1 MSRLDIT
8 DESFIAVCPAAD
20 GQPPLFGQ
28 VQHFIGDRSA
38 RLTYILPGIPEP
50 HPALPALL
58 DELAA
63 RAGEMGAT
71 NLLAEINDGDASL
84 EVLRKGAF
92 SIYGWETIW
101 KLPRKAPTDLGAPH
115 LWEPMTAV
123 DEPAVRSLYQTLVP
137 PLVQTAEPY
146 PGPDV
151 RRLIYRNN
159 GEMVAYVESSGGAKG
174 IYLKPII
181 HPAAELPQELLAELI
196 KLFQGLDR
204 PVYLQMRSYQA
215 WLSPFL
221 DELNAGTSLHFAL
234 MVRRLAVPQYAPA
247 AAQRLRLEHRQTE
260 TSATIVQKMAAHR
273 K

>member
-1 MSRLDIT
+1 
-8 DESFIAVCPAAD
+8 
-20 GQPPLFGQ
+20 
-28 VQHFIGDRSA
+28 
-38 RLTYILPGIPEP
+38 
-50 HPALPALL
+50 L

-71 NLLAEINDGDASL
+71 NLLAEVKDADAAL

-101 KLPRKAPTDLGAPH
+101 KLPRKAPADLGVPH
-115 LWEPMTAV
+115 LWEPMTAP
-123 DEPAVRSLYQTLVP
+123 DEPSVRSLYQTLVP

-146 PGPDV
+146 PGPDI

-159 GEMVAYVESSGGAKG
+159 GELVAYVESSGGPRG

-181 HPAAELPQELLAELI
+181 HPAAESPQELLAELFG
-196 KLFQGLDR
+196 LFQGLDR

-215 WLSPFL
+215 WLMPFL
-221 DELNAGTSLHFAL
+221 DELNATASLHFAL
-234 MVRRLAVPQYAPA
+234 MVRRLAVPQYAPSVT
-247 AAQRLRLEHRQTE
+247 QRLRLEHRQTE

>member
-1 MSRLDIT
+1 MTYLL
-8 DESFIAVCPAAD
+8 PAT
-20 GQPPLFGQ
+20 
-28 VQHFIGDRSA
+28 S
-38 RLTYILPGIPEP
+38 EP
-50 HPALPALL
+50 HPALPAIL

-71 NLLAEINDGDASL
+71 NLLAEVEDADATL
-84 EVLRKGAF
+84 EVLRKSAF
-92 SIYGWETIW
+92 SIYGWETVW
-101 KLPRKAPTDLGAPH
+101 MLPRKSPIDADSLH
-115 LWEPMTAV
+115 LWEPMTAQ
-123 DEPAVRSLYQTLVP
+123 DEPNVRSLYQTLVP

-159 GEMVAYVESSGGAKG
+159 GELVAYVESNGGAKG

-181 HPAAELPQELLAELI
+181 HPAAESPQALLAELI
-196 KLFQGLDR
+196 KIFQDLGR

-215 WLSPFL
+215 WLTPFL
-221 DELNAGTSLHFAL
+221 SELNAATSLHFAL

-247 AAQRLRLEHRQTE
+247 VTQRLRLENRQTE
-260 TSATIVQKMAAHR
+260 TSATIVQKMARPH